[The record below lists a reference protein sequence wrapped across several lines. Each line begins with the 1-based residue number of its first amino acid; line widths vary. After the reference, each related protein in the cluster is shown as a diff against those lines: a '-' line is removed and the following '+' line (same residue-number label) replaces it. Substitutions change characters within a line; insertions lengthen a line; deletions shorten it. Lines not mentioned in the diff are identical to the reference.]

1 MEVTFFESQEKFRSW
16 LSVNHKLAA
25 ELIVGFYKI
34 GTGIPSM
41 TWSQSVN
48 QALCFGW
55 IDGVRR
61 TIDFESYS
69 IRFTPRRNTSN
80 WSAIN
85 IQKMSDLINSGQMT
99 VAGQRAF
106 EERVEHRSKIYSYEI
121 SHERKTSP
129 TPMNFK
135 MAIPYDI

>member
-1 MEVTFFESQEKFRSW
+1 MKVTFFESQEKFRSW
-16 LSVNHKLAA
+16 LSVNHKLAS

-55 IDGVRR
+55 IDGVKR
-61 TIDFESYS
+61 TIDSESYS

-80 WSAIN
+80 WSAVN
-85 IQKMSDLINSGQMT
+85 IQKMNDLFGSGLKEDDKVTVDLIREELRTSTDVSKVLNGDNSED
-99 VAGQRAF
+99 V
-106 EERVEHRSKIYSYEI
+106 K
-121 SHERKTSP
+121 
-129 TPMNFK
+129 
-135 MAIPYDI
+135 